1 MTETKQPSDI
11 VIQVNDVSM
20 HFNMAAD
27 NINSIREYLT
37 KLTQKRLFF
46 EDFIAVNH
54 VSFEVKK
61 GETMAVIGPSGTGKS
76 TILRALIGLLEPT
89 GGSVFIEGQ
98 DVSHLSEE
106 EWNGI
111 RKHVGMVFQY
121 SALFDFLD
129 VGENVAFGLRQ
140 HFSLPEEEV
149 RKKVDDLLAD
159 VGMLDAKSMYPVEL
173 SGGMKK
179 RVSLA
184 RALAFG
190 PRIVLYDEP
199 TAGLDPI
206 RTMNISRLIRKTQ
219 QKHKVTSILVT
230 HDMESVYTAADRVAL
245 LNDGKIVAIGTPE
258 EFRNSDNP
266 LIRGFITGEEI
277 TGATEAF
284 R

>member
-1 MTETKQPSDI
+1 MEGS
-11 VIQVNDVSM
+11 VISLRDLEIAFGAKKVLQGVN
-20 HFNMAAD
+20 
-27 NINSIREYLT
+27 L
-37 KLTQKRLFF
+37 
-46 EDFIAVNH
+46 
-54 VSFEVKK
+54 EVRK
-61 GETMAVIGPSGTGKS
+61 GETLAVIGPSGTGKS
-76 TILRALIGLLEPT
+76 TILKVLIGLLEPA

-98 DVSHLSEE
+98 DVSHLTEE
-106 EWNGI
+106 EWNEI

-140 HFSLPEEEV
+140 HFKLPEEEV
-149 RKKVDDLLAD
+149 RKRVDDLLQD
-159 VGMLDAKSMYPVEL
+159 VGMPDAKSLYPVEL

-206 RTMNISRLIRKTQ
+206 RTMNISRLIRETQ
-219 QKHKVTSILVT
+219 KKHKVTSILVT
-230 HDMESVYTAADRVAL
+230 HDMESVYVAADRVAL
-245 LNDGKIVAIGTPE
+245 LNNGKIAAIGTPE
-258 EFRNSDNP
+258 EFKNSEDP

-277 TGATEAF
+277 KGATEAF

>member
-1 MTETKQPSDI
+1 MAES
-11 VIQVNDVSM
+11 VISLQGLELAFGEKKVLQGVD
-20 HFNMAAD
+20 
-27 NINSIREYLT
+27 L
-37 KLTQKRLFF
+37 
-46 EDFIAVNH
+46 
-54 VSFEVKK
+54 EVKK

-76 TILRALIGLLEPT
+76 TILKVLIGLLAPT
-89 GGSVFIEGQ
+89 GGKVFIEGQ
-98 DVSHLSEE
+98 DVSGLAEN
-106 EWNGI
+106 EWNEI
-111 RKHVGMVFQY
+111 RKHIGMVFQY

-140 HFSLPEEEV
+140 HFRLPEEEV
-149 RKKVDDLLAD
+149 RQKVDDLLED
-159 VGMLDAKSMYPVEL
+159 VGMLDARAMYPVEL

-206 RTMNISRLIRKTQ
+206 RMMNISRLIRETQ
-219 QKHKVTSILVT
+219 RKHKVTSILVT
-230 HDMESVYTAADRVAL
+230 HDMDSVYVAADRVAL
-245 LNDGKIVAIGTPE
+245 INNGKIVAVGTPE
-258 EFRNSDNP
+258 EFKHSENP

>member
-1 MTETKQPSDI
+1 MAES
-11 VIQVNDVSM
+11 VISLQGLEIAFGDKRVLQGVDLEVN
-20 HFNMAAD
+20 
-27 NINSIREYLT
+27 
-37 KLTQKRLFF
+37 
-46 EDFIAVNH
+46 
-54 VSFEVKK
+54 K

-76 TILRALIGLLEPT
+76 TILKVLIGLLEPT
-89 GGSVFIEGQ
+89 AGRVFIEKQ
-98 DVSHLSEE
+98 DVSHLTEK
-106 EWNGI
+106 EWNEI
-111 RKHVGMVFQY
+111 RKHIGMVFQY

-140 HFSLPEEEV
+140 HFRLPEEEI
-149 RKKVDDLLAD
+149 REKVDELLQD
-159 VGMLDAKSMYPVEL
+159 VGMQDSRTLYPVEL

-219 QKHKVTSILVT
+219 KKHKVTSILVT
-230 HDMESVYTAADRVAL
+230 HDMESVYVAADRVAL
-245 LNDGKIVAIGTPE
+245 LNDGKIVAVGTPE

-277 TGATEAF
+277 AGATEAF

>member
-1 MTETKQPSDI
+1 MEGS
-11 VIQVNDVSM
+11 VISLKGLEIAFGAKKVLQGVN
-20 HFNMAAD
+20 
-27 NINSIREYLT
+27 L
-37 KLTQKRLFF
+37 
-46 EDFIAVNH
+46 
-54 VSFEVKK
+54 EVKK
-61 GETMAVIGPSGTGKS
+61 GETLAVIGPSGTGKS
-76 TILRALIGLLEPT
+76 TILKALIGLLEPT
-89 GGSVFIEGQ
+89 GGSVLIEGR
-98 DVSHLSEE
+98 DVSHLTEE
-106 EWNGI
+106 EWNEI

-140 HFSLPEEEV
+140 HFKLPEEEV
-149 RKKVDDLLAD
+149 RKKVDDLLED
-159 VGMLDAKSMYPVEL
+159 VGMLDAKALYPVEL

-206 RTMNISRLIRKTQ
+206 RTMNISRLIRETQ
-219 QKHKVTSILVT
+219 RKHKVTSILVT
-230 HDMESVYTAADRVAL
+230 HDMESVYVAADRVAL
-245 LNDGKIVAIGTPE
+245 LNDGKIAAIGTPE
-258 EFRNSDNP
+258 EFKRSEDP

-277 TGATEAF
+277 KGATEAF

>member
-1 MTETKQPSDI
+1 MAES
-11 VIQVNDVSM
+11 VISLQGLE
-20 HFNMAAD
+20 
-27 NINSIREYLT
+27 I
-37 KLTQKRLFF
+37 
-46 EDFIAVNH
+46 
-54 VSFEVKK
+54 SFGEKKVLQGVDLEVKK

-206 RTMNISRLIRKTQ
+206 RTMN
-219 QKHKVTSILVT
+219 
-230 HDMESVYTAADRVAL
+230 
-245 LNDGKIVAIGTPE
+245 
-258 EFRNSDNP
+258 
-266 LIRGFITGEEI
+266 
-277 TGATEAF
+277 
-284 R
+284 

>member
-1 MTETKQPSDI
+1 MEGS
-11 VIQVNDVSM
+11 VISLRNLEIAFGAKKVLQGVN
-20 HFNMAAD
+20 
-27 NINSIREYLT
+27 L
-37 KLTQKRLFF
+37 
-46 EDFIAVNH
+46 
-54 VSFEVKK
+54 EVKK
-61 GETMAVIGPSGTGKS
+61 GETLAVIGPSGTGKS
-76 TILRALIGLLEPT
+76 TILKVLTGLLEPS

-98 DVSHLSEE
+98 DVSHLTEE
-106 EWNGI
+106 EWNEI

-140 HFSLPEEEV
+140 HFKLPEEEV
-149 RKKVDDLLAD
+149 RKKVDDLLQD
-159 VGMLDAKSMYPVEL
+159 VGMPDAKSLYPVEL

-206 RTMNISRLIRKTQ
+206 RTMNISRLIRETQ
-219 QKHKVTSILVT
+219 KKHKVTSILVT
-230 HDMESVYTAADRVAL
+230 HDMESVYVAADRVAL
-245 LNDGKIVAIGTPE
+245 LNDGKIAAIGTPE
-258 EFRNSDNP
+258 EFKTSEDP

-277 TGATEAF
+277 KGATEAF

>member
-1 MTETKQPSDI
+1 MEGSVISLRDLEIAFGTKKVLQG
-11 VIQVNDVSM
+11 VN
-20 HFNMAAD
+20 
-27 NINSIREYLT
+27 L
-37 KLTQKRLFF
+37 
-46 EDFIAVNH
+46 
-54 VSFEVKK
+54 EVRK
-61 GETMAVIGPSGTGKS
+61 GETLAVIGPSGTGKS
-76 TILRALIGLLEPT
+76 TILKVLIGLLEPA

-98 DVSHLSEE
+98 DVSHLTEE
-106 EWNGI
+106 EWNEI

-140 HFSLPEEEV
+140 HFKLPEEEV
-149 RKKVDDLLAD
+149 RKRVDDLLQD
-159 VGMLDAKSMYPVEL
+159 VGMPDAKSLYPVEL

-206 RTMNISRLIRKTQ
+206 RTMNISRLIRETQ
-219 QKHKVTSILVT
+219 KKHKVTSILVT
-230 HDMESVYTAADRVAL
+230 HDMESVYVAADRVAL
-245 LNDGKIVAIGTPE
+245 LNDGKIAAIGTPE
-258 EFRNSDNP
+258 EFKNSEDP

-277 TGATEAF
+277 KGATEAF

>member
-1 MTETKQPSDI
+1 MEGS
-11 VIQVNDVSM
+11 VISLRGLEIAFGAKKVLQGVN
-20 HFNMAAD
+20 
-27 NINSIREYLT
+27 L
-37 KLTQKRLFF
+37 
-46 EDFIAVNH
+46 
-54 VSFEVKK
+54 EVRK
-61 GETMAVIGPSGTGKS
+61 GETLAVIGPSGTGKS
-76 TILRALIGLLEPT
+76 TILKVLIGLLEPA

-98 DVSHLSEE
+98 DVSHLTEE
-106 EWNGI
+106 EWNEI

-140 HFSLPEEEV
+140 HFKLPEEEV
-149 RKKVDDLLAD
+149 RKRVDDLLQD
-159 VGMLDAKSMYPVEL
+159 VGMLDAKALYPVEL

-206 RTMNISRLIRKTQ
+206 RTMNISRLIRETQ
-219 QKHKVTSILVT
+219 KKHKVTSILVT
-230 HDMESVYTAADRVAL
+230 HDMESVYVAADRVAL
-245 LNDGKIVAIGTPE
+245 LNNGKIAAIGTPE
-258 EFRNSDNP
+258 EFRNSEDP

-277 TGATEAF
+277 KGATEAF

>member
-1 MTETKQPSDI
+1 
-11 VIQVNDVSM
+11 
-20 HFNMAAD
+20 
-27 NINSIREYLT
+27 
-37 KLTQKRLFF
+37 
-46 EDFIAVNH
+46 
-54 VSFEVKK
+54 
-61 GETMAVIGPSGTGKS
+61 
-76 TILRALIGLLEPT
+76 
-89 GGSVFIEGQ
+89 
-98 DVSHLSEE
+98 
-106 EWNGI
+106 
-111 RKHVGMVFQY
+111 MVFQY

-140 HFSLPEEEV
+140 HFSLPEDEV